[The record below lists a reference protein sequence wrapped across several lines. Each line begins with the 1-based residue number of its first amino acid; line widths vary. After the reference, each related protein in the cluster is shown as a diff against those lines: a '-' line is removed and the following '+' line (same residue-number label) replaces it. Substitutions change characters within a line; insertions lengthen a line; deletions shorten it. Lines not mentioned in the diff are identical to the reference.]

1 MTDRIAYP
9 WGARTP
15 FPRDGEW
22 PARVDWYLEDGVS
35 EEEVDRW
42 VRSASLLHSNGDT
55 LDIAVKE
62 GRIVGV
68 RGRAVDRV
76 NRGRLDPKDLFGWQA
91 NNSADRL
98 RRPLIRENGG
108 LVEASWDEAMDRIVA
123 RSKALFRGKGPLSM
137 GFYTSGQLFLEEYYA
152 LGVIGK
158 AGLGTPHMDGNTR
171 LCTATSAQ
179 ALKETFGSDGQPGSF
194 SDIDHADAIMHFGHN
209 IAETSVVTWMR
220 VLDRLEG
227 RIPRSWWW

>member
-1 MTDRIAYP
+1 MIDHLGSPARLPRFRGVCTFTTFRSRAHELSGLIKSRRTVVTDRIAYP

-42 VRSASLLHSNGDT
+42 VRSASLLHSNGDA

-76 NRGRLDPKDLFGWQA
+76 NRGRL
-91 NNSADRL
+91 
-98 RRPLIRENGG
+98 
-108 LVEASWDEAMDRIVA
+108 EASWDEAMDRIVA

-158 AGLGTPHMDGNTR
+158 AGLG
-171 LCTATSAQ
+171 
-179 ALKETFGSDGQPGSF
+179 
-194 SDIDHADAIMHFGHN
+194 
-209 IAETSVVTWMR
+209 
-220 VLDRLEG
+220 
-227 RIPRSWWW
+227 